1 MAILSTP
8 LFVVAFLFT
17 SATATSLRRAS
28 DRHNLEI
35 ITGRDRG
42 PRELVGGTAPGTKQ
56 SICSSLPTVN
66 KSTAPSGAKLQL
78 YGSCDTIDVAGIT
91 VTGGYLMSG
100 LCQIYNTTAQDTS
113 IGTMRFT
120 LDSVFDSN
128 NLIQTFSMMRLFDQ
142 IVLTSSASSYPY
154 DNGPYLDTVV
164 TFGIFNVVVDVG
176 LAENSSKD
184 CGLSKYKKFVLSN
197 PNGDGTGLTFT
208 FF

>member
-1 MAILSTP
+1 MAILSTT

-42 PRELVGGTAPGTKQ
+42 PRELVGGPAPGTKQ

-66 KSTAPSGAKLQL
+66 KSIAPSGAKLQL

-100 LCQIYNTTAQDTS
+100 LCQIYNTTALTTS
-113 IGTMRFT
+113 IGTMRYT
-120 LDSVFDSN
+120 LDSVFDST

-142 IVLTSSASSYPY
+142 IVLTSNYPY
-154 DNGPYLDTVV
+154 NNGPYLDTIV
-164 TFGIFNVVVDVG
+164 TFGILNVVVDVG
-176 LAENSSKD
+176 LADNSSKD
-184 CGLSKYKKFVLSN
+184 CGFSKYKKFVLSN

>member
-1 MAILSTP
+1 MAIFSTP

-17 SATATSLRRAS
+17 NTSATLLRRAS
-28 DRHNLEI
+28 DRRNLQNVTAE
-35 ITGRDRG
+35 DRG
-42 PRELVGGTAPGTKQ
+42 GQ
-56 SICSSLPTVN
+56 SKNICSSLPSIN

-78 YGSCDTIDVAGIT
+78 YGSCETIDAAFNG
-91 VTGGYLMSG
+91 VTFGYLMSG
-100 LCQIYNTTAQDTS
+100 LCQVFNTTAHDTS
-113 IGTMRFT
+113 IGTMRYT
-120 LDSVFDSN
+120 LDSVFDST

-142 IVLTSSASSYPY
+142 IVLTSSASSYPL

-184 CGLSKYKKFVLSN
+184 CGFSKYKKFVLSN